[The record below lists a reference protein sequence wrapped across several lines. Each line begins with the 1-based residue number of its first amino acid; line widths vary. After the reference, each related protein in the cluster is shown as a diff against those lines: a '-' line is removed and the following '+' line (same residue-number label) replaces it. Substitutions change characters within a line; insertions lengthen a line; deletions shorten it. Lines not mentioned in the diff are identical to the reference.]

1 MWREIIA
8 PILLAIAITAPI
20 AAGAVMQP
28 ARQAEPRPVADVAA
42 LGPRGAVEM
51 RPYQWH
57 DLDTAQGV
65 LRLPYGVS
73 LDASRGVRAL
83 GYDGWEIGSRAGAGV
98 TDEERRRG
106 RGGLEALRRLSDGC
120 ELWAEPDR
128 GGRYDSFGRPLAALW
143 LRRTASGEWIELR
156 AWATKGGH
164 VRR

>member
-1 MWREIIA
+1 MWREITA
-8 PILLAIAITAPI
+8 PILLALAITAPI
-20 AAGAVMQP
+20 AAGAMMQP
-28 ARQAEPRPVADVAA
+28 TRQAEPRPVAAVAS
-42 LGPRGAVEM
+42 GPAHAVEI

-83 GYDGWEIGSRAGAGV
+83 GYDGWEIGSRPGAGV
-98 TDEERRRG
+98 TDDERRRG
-106 RGGLEALRRLSDGC
+106 REGLEALRRISDGC
-120 ELWAEPDR
+120 ELWAEPDG

-143 LRRTASGEWIELR
+143 LRRIASGEWIELR
-156 AWATKGGH
+156 SWATEGGH

>member
-1 MWREIIA
+1 MWRD
-8 PILLAIAITAPI
+8 LLAPVSLALVMSAPMAIVTAMQ
-20 AAGAVMQP
+20 AV
-28 ARQAEPRPVADVAA
+28 RTTEPRPVAVAIQ
-42 LGPRGAVEM
+42 GPQNAVEI
-51 RPYQWH
+51 RPYAWH

-83 GYDGWEIGSRAGAGV
+83 GYDGWEIGARPGTAV
-98 TDEERRRG
+98 TDDERRRG
-106 RGGLEALRRLSDGC
+106 REGLEALRRLSDGC

-143 LRRTASGEWIELR
+143 LRRTASGEWIDLR
-156 AWATKGGH
+156 RWAVEGGH

>member
-1 MWREIIA
+1 MWREILA
-8 PILLAIAITAPI
+8 PIVLAVAITAPI

-28 ARQAEPRPVADVAA
+28 ARTVEPRPVAVAA
-42 LGPRGAVEM
+42 GPACAVEL
-51 RPYQWH
+51 RPYEWH

-73 LDASRGVRAL
+73 LDASRGVRAI

-106 RGGLEALRRLSDGC
+106 RAGLEALRRLSDGC
-120 ELWAEPDR
+120 ELWAEPIG

-143 LRRTASGEWIELR
+143 LRRPATGEWIELR
-156 AWATKGGH
+156 AWATAGGH

>member
-1 MWREIIA
+1 MWREILT
-8 PILLAIAITAPI
+8 PVVLAIAITAPI

-28 ARQAEPRPVADVAA
+28 PRTVEPRPVAVAA
-42 LGPRGAVEM
+42 GPACAVEL
-51 RPYQWH
+51 RPYEWH

-65 LRLPYGVS
+65 LRMPYGVS

-83 GYDGWEIGSRAGAGV
+83 GYDGWELGSRAGAGV

-106 RGGLEALRRLSDGC
+106 REGLEALRKLSEGC

-143 LRRTASGEWIELR
+143 LRRSATGEWIELR
-156 AWATKGGH
+156 AWAVAGGH